1 MTLSLFGTN
10 STYSAFFFLHA
21 YYYTKQSEITLNH
34 HFLYPNWFLCQFRG
48 LFRSHSIAVKGQ
60 LLRHCE
66 SHHLV
71 FHIFL
76 SILSSASDRSQLLKK
91 RQNHTRF
98 LCLRGKCLGRA
109 SLRTFL
115 CLKFKYYAVFKSK
128 ATYVSKLGLL
138 FLWSS
143 SASFLF
149 WLGLSSIGL

>member
-1 MTLSLFGTN
+1 MALSLFGTN

-48 LFRSHSIAVKGQ
+48 LFRSHSIAAKGQ

-76 SILSSASDRSQLLKK
+76 SILSSASVNLSQNLSHHQMSLSRLLEE
-91 RQNHTRF
+91 H
-98 LCLRGKCLGRA
+98 GRPKNEA
-109 SLRTFL
+109 ESSWSTISLIER
-115 CLKFKYYAVFKSK
+115 CKII
-128 ATYVSKLGLL
+128 
-138 FLWSS
+138 W
-143 SASFLF
+143 
-149 WLGLSSIGL
+149 IGNPFQ